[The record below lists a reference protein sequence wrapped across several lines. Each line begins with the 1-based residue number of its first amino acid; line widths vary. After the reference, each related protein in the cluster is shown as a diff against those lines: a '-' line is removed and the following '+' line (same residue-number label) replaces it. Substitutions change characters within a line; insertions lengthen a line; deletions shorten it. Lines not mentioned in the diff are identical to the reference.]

1 MEKPELEL
9 ANILL
14 AKLEGLRTLDGLI
27 KD

>member
-14 AKLEGLRTLDGLI
+14 GKLEGLRALYGLI